1 MLFQREE
8 RCIFFLVINLVKLY
22 LSAKR
27 LIDCIYELTI
37 SITIAE
43 NVISFSSQFAI
54 ASIASRLLR
63 FRLRLR
69 NYRLS
74 YTWHVIFSFS
84 FFRCLEADEATRN
97 AGFSSVRKERAL
109 LDTAAAAAAKHARPR
124 ARIFVARGKILRKIV
139 GETISPVFRQLC
151 RVIVSRTG
159 VAGKRTLCAAL
170 CRLILPTGARYA
182 VLRRL
187 VCLCTRAPPLPLPL
201 HPPSQVYNTYGA
213 VSCKTLQ
220 ITR

>member
-8 RCIFFLVINLVKLY
+8 RCVFLVINLVKLY

-27 LIDCIYELTI
+27 LIDCIYELII

-69 NYRLS
+69 NYRLP

-97 AGFSSVRKERAL
+97 AGFSSVRKERV
-109 LDTAAAAAAKHARPR
+109 ARYGGGGGGETR
-124 ARIFVARGKILRKIV
+124 AGKGPILVARGKILRKIV
-139 GETISPVFRQLC
+139 GETIRRCFANY
-151 RVIVSRTG
+151 
-159 VAGKRTLCAAL
+159 VASSCPGQGWQGEDSMRGAMSAYSANGRAL
-170 CRLILPTGARYA
+170 CHLTPSRVSVY
-182 VLRRL
+182 
-187 VCLCTRAPPLPLPL
+187 TRPSPSPYPP
-201 HPPSQVYNTYGA
+201 PPHSGV
-213 VSCKTLQ
+213 
-220 ITR
+220 